1 MKAENTVFFLRKK
14 EEVMRSLKIFFVFVI
29 AVGLAVFMG
38 GGSVVMA
45 SHSTHFVS
53 DKGPLLPQN
62 ETGCYV
68 CHAPGNL
75 QCGPDAPLFADDP
88 DPQPLSTTAVCNTCH
103 SEGGAFDGVAMAKA
117 NWYGGVYEEDGLTL
131 KSRKDKWCAG
141 CHDQDPPETVIQI
154 DDFEGYQCDA
164 DCDPDPDN
172 PPVLELQANWAR
184 AKDARLPLLEP
195 SGGPDGSKC
204 MNVRVKWTRTKY
216 DYGVAKRTFAS
227 PIDLTGMDFVN
238 FYVKVDSGGSRINR
252 IKVRLVKSP
261 GGELCGANFYATTTL
276 VPGVWKLVSLP
287 RSSFNDTT
295 WGLVSEIQ
303 FVLFESNSG
312 LEYEESA
319 YFDDIYFSKV
329 LPLPGGGGP
338 NVVGDNQTYGYY
350 VTGHKFRDCT
360 WCHDS
365 TKQHI
370 DGESLPILEYIKNTP
385 NPTNFRFYD
394 DPTKGLTLPYNGYDD
409 YVAGPEGSFALCY
422 WCHDEAKILD
432 QSGTFG
438 SDADTN
444 FKNQYH
450 GEMCDSTRNLH
461 YTHIVNFHESPWAP
475 SCVHCHDPHGK
486 RNPAMT
492 RIEMADSIYFDVN
505 GCEIEQGADTDG
517 DGIDDW
523 HDPDINRGL
532 ALQDALND
540 DHGDGLNCSEVCHMS
555 IWSRPPND
563 PPCNPEDNPYTEP
576 GGCIWGYYTR
586 DYKFIPHGVGPCE
599 DCHEGHAFES
609 HNMHTEANAKG
620 PTSMDCSGCHGVEGA
635 YSLDNLECEAC
646 HGIGCA
652 PPPQGWIGGIDTIV
666 ASGACDNCHGAGD
679 TFDGVTVAKDNWD
692 TGVYEEDGTLKSG
705 NEQWC
710 ATCHNDVPSIIE
722 GVYAPK
728 VAGDNST
735 YGYYAS
741 GHGKNVIPLRGT
753 LGWPTERIECL
764 DCHDA
769 SITHI
774 DGESRTYAFDDSIN
788 PSPSPDYY
796 SEFSLPPVPPE
807 EQLSGVAYA
816 SGYRLRYVDGKVPLM
831 IPADMSTTFGWNTL
845 LMRDNSYRLCFS
857 CHSVA
862 KIFDDIL
869 DPGFS
874 TNFMARAPD
883 PPRSYS
889 YWWEVNDDVNQHV
902 MHMMT
907 LNMEGWDSDWDPDT
921 VGLGPF
927 EGDSQRACSTCHNVH
942 GPTGDQGSTNEAMIR
957 DGSLANRTGFGFRYL
972 KNAGYPMVTST
983 GVTQSISVGAV
994 FENSDSICYDYC
1006 HLSPAP
1012 PSTTY
1017 DASGDGPGTYLEYY
1031 RPWDDTH
1038 SGLWYCEDFCHD
1050 VVH

>member
-1 MKAENTVFFLRKK
+1 MLKAENTVFFLRKK
-14 EEVMRSLKIFFVFVI
+14 EEVMRSLKSFFVFVI
-29 AVGLAVFMG
+29 ALGLTAFMG
-38 GGSVVMA
+38 ASSPVMA
-45 SHSTHFVS
+45 SHGTHFVS
-53 DKGPLLPQN
+53 DKGPGLPQD

-68 CHAPGNL
+68 CHAAGNL
-75 QCGPDAPLFADDP
+75 QCGPDGPLFADDP
-88 DPQPLSTTAVCNTCH
+88 DPQPLSTTTVCNGCH
-103 SEGGAFDGVAMAKA
+103 SPNGAYNGVDSIGDSVGAKD
-117 NWYGGVYEEDGLTL
+117 NWQNGVYDGSVLTSG
-131 KSRKDKWCAG
+131 KERWCAG
-141 CHDQDPPETVIQI
+141 CHDDQP
-154 DDFEGYQCDA
+154 
-164 DCDPDPDN
+164 
-172 PPVLELQANWAR
+172 ANSKA
-184 AKDARLPLLEP
+184 
-195 SGGPDGSKC
+195 DGS
-204 MNVRVKWTRTKY
+204 
-216 DYGVAKRTFAS
+216 
-227 PIDLTGMDFVN
+227 
-238 FYVKVDSGGSRINR
+238 
-252 IKVRLVKSP
+252 
-261 GGELCGANFYATTTL
+261 
-276 VPGVWKLVSLP
+276 
-287 RSSFNDTT
+287 
-295 WGLVSEIQ
+295 
-303 FVLFESNSG
+303 
-312 LEYEESA
+312 
-319 YFDDIYFSKV
+319 
-329 LPLPGGGGP
+329 
-338 NVVGDNQTYGYY
+338 
-350 VTGHKFRDCT
+350 
-360 WCHDS
+360 
-365 TKQHI
+365 
-370 DGESLPILEYIKNTP
+370 
-385 NPTNFRFYD
+385 
-394 DPTKGLTLPYNGYDD
+394 
-409 YVAGPEGSFALCY
+409 
-422 WCHDEAKILD
+422 
-432 QSGTFG
+432 
-438 SDADTN
+438 
-444 FKNQYH
+444 
-450 GEMCDSTRNLH
+450 
-461 YTHIVNFHESPWAP
+461 
-475 SCVHCHDPHGK
+475 
-486 RNPAMT
+486 
-492 RIEMADSIYFDVN
+492 
-505 GCEIEQGADTDG
+505 
-517 DGIDDW
+517 
-523 HDPDINRGL
+523 
-532 ALQDALND
+532 
-540 DHGDGLNCSEVCHMS
+540 
-555 IWSRPPND
+555 
-563 PPCNPEDNPYTEP
+563 
-576 GGCIWGYYTR
+576 
-586 DYKFIPHGVGPCE
+586 
-599 DCHEGHAFES
+599 
-609 HNMHTEANAKG
+609 
-620 PTSMDCSGCHGVEGA
+620 
-635 YSLDNLECEAC
+635 
-646 HGIGCA
+646 
-652 PPPQGWIGGIDTIV
+652 
-666 ASGACDNCHGAGD
+666 
-679 TFDGVTVAKDNWD
+679 
-692 TGVYEEDGTLKSG
+692 
-705 NEQWC
+705 
-710 ATCHNDVPSIIE
+710 

>member
-1 MKAENTVFFLRKK
+1 
-14 EEVMRSLKIFFVFVI
+14 MRSSKIFWFIFLWLGLI
-29 AVGLAVFMG
+29 AFPR
-38 GGSVVMA
+38 GGSLLFA
-45 SHSTHFVS
+45 SQGPSHSTHFDTVR
-53 DKGPLLPQN
+53 GPGLPLN
-62 ETGCYV
+62 ESGCYV
-68 CHAPGNL
+68 CHGNKA
-75 QCGPDAPLFADDP
+75 CPKFADDKP
-88 DPQPLSTTAVCNTCH
+88 FGETDVCNPCH
-103 SEGGAFDGVAMAKA
+103 SEGGAFDGVAMGKA
-117 NWYGGVYEEDGLTL
+117 NWENGVYKADGLTL
-131 KSRKDKWCAG
+131 KSGKDKWCAG
-141 CHDQDPPETVIQI
+141 CHDQDPPETLIEI
-154 DDFEGYQCDA
+154 EDFETYN
-164 DCDPDPDN
+164 DN
-172 PPVLELQANWAR
+172 DELQANWAR
-184 AKDARLPLLEP
+184 AADARLPLLEP

-227 PIDLTGMDFVN
+227 PIDLTGMDYVN

-385 NPTNFRFYD
+385 NPTNFRLYD

-492 RIEMADSIYFDVN
+492 RIEMANSIYFDVN

-586 DYKFIPHGVGPCE
+586 NYKFIPHGVGPCE
-599 DCHEGHAFES
+599 DCHEGHAFKS

-620 PTSMDCSGCHGVEGA
+620 PTSMDCSGCHGVEGV

-652 PPPQGWIGGIDTIV
+652 PPPEGWIGGIDTIV
-666 ASGACDNCHGAGD
+666 ASGACDNCHSSSGAEM
-679 TFDGVTVAKDNWD
+679 AKDNWD

-722 GVYAPK
+722 GVYAPN
-728 VAGDNST
+728 VTGDNSV
-735 YGYYAS
+735 YGYYVS
-741 GHGKNVIPLRGT
+741 GHGRPSANKPCDV
-753 LGWPTERIECL
+753 
-764 DCHDA
+764 CHDL
-769 SITHI
+769 TRPHI
-774 DGESRTYAFDDSIN
+774 DGDSRTYDVHEFDAM
-788 PSPSPDYY
+788 
-796 SEFSLPPVPPE
+796 PPV
-807 EQLSGVAYA
+807 AYPGH
-816 SGYRLRYVDGKVPLM
+816 SYQEGYRLKPGLDVPRLNTS
-831 IPADMSTTFGWNTL
+831 PTDLTPYELCTQCHTGVFGAY
-845 LMRDNSYRLCFS
+845 S
-857 CHSVA
+857 
-862 KIFDDIL
+862 
-869 DPGFS
+869 
-874 TNFMARAPD
+874 NFKFTKGSD
-883 PPRSYS
+883 LFL
-889 YWWEVNDDVNQHV
+889 HGT
-902 MHMMT
+902 HMNYGYPQMY
-907 LNMEGWDSDWDPDT
+907 WDSDYDGAAMAGDPD
-921 VGLGPF
+921 G
-927 EGDSQRACSTCHNVH
+927 GDSCVSCTTCHNVH
-942 GPTGDQGSTNEAMIR
+942 GSKMCVAVENNTYGPCIGYDSNPVMIR
-957 DGSLANRTGFGFRYL
+957 DGELTDTFGFLFHWYTE
-972 KNAGYPMVTST
+972 GYGLQGT
-983 GVTQSISVGAV
+983 GVLTNERALSRSGQMWCDPPLCTFA
-994 FENSDSICYDYC
+994 C
-1006 HLSPAP
+1006 HKTLP
-1012 PSTTY
+1012 
-1017 DASGDGPGTYLEYY
+1017 YY
-1031 RPWDDTH
+1031 NREPH
-1038 SGLWYCEDFCHD
+1038 
-1050 VVH
+1050 